1 MGSENDQAIP
11 LTRWYIDTRELTSA
25 TSSLPLLETLQ
36 TSDQETVK
44 KYYQLADRHMSLA
57 SYLLK
62 YLYIHRTCRIP
73 WPEICIS
80 RTPAPHHRPCYIPSL
95 ALSNNPPRTIPDIE
109 FNVSHQASLVA
120 LAGTIIPPSED
131 PTSNTRFIAPIPSS
145 TPHPSTPQVGIDIT
159 CVDERRRGGKSTSPT
174 TTKDLADF
182 VDIFAEVFSAGEI
195 DTMKSLP
202 SRDGEYTSEAEAVKA
217 GLRLFYTYW
226 ALKEAYIK
234 MTGEALLASWLREL
248 EFTDVVAPVPTPGSA
263 WSSPYSGVRTWL
275 YGKEVKDV
283 RIEVVAFEQ
292 DYIIATAARGGEIG
306 SGSGSNGHD
315 PWRLLKQIDI
325 ERDVALCATESC
337 RCLEQ

>member
-1 MGSENDQAIP
+1 M
-11 LTRWYIDTRELTSA
+11 
-25 TSSLPLLETLQ
+25 
-36 TSDQETVK
+36 
-44 KYYQLADRHMSLA
+44 
-57 SYLLK
+57 
-62 YLYIHRTCRIP
+62 
-73 WPEICIS
+73 
-80 RTPAPHHRPCYIPSL
+80 
-95 ALSNNPPRTIPDIE
+95 
-109 FNVSHQASLVA
+109 
-120 LAGTIIPPSED
+120 
-131 PTSNTRFIAPIPSS
+131 
-145 TPHPSTPQVGIDIT
+145 
-159 CVDERRRGGKSTSPT
+159 
-174 TTKDLADF
+174 
-182 VDIFAEVFSAGEI
+182 
-195 DTMKSLP
+195 
-202 SRDGEYTSEAEAVKA
+202 KA